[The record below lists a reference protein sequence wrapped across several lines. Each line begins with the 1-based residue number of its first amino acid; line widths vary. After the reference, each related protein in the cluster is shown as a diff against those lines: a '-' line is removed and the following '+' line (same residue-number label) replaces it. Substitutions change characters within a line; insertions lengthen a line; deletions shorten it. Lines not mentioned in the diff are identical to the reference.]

1 MASSRKP
8 RRSKSVPALVS
19 HVAGVLRGV
28 VKASDRVVVG
38 LSGGVDSVVLL
49 DVLARLQKRMRFE
62 LTALHVNHQLSPNAA
77 AWARFCRALCRTRG
91 IVFRSVKVNVV
102 GGNSIEGAARD
113 ARYAVLLGVRADHV
127 ALAHNRDDQAE
138 TVLLQLLRGAG
149 VKGLAAMPLARREGA
164 VSIVRPLLA
173 VTRHDIES
181 YARQRKLEWIEDESN
196 IDTRFT
202 RNWLRR
208 EILPR
213 IAMRVPAYRE
223 TLTRAAGH
231 MAESA
236 ALLDD
241 LAREDAAGALEH
253 GRLRVDRLR
262 ALSSAR
268 GRNLLR
274 FLVAAQGWPMPDAT
288 RLSEAIRQATS
299 AARDATVK
307 VDLGA
312 CELRRHGDL
321 VHLMP
326 RRAGVRRQDP
336 VTWRGEREVA
346 LPAMGGVLTMTRRQ
360 GGGLSLARLQDEGVT
375 IRSRRG
381 GERLQPDATRPQ
393 RTVKNL
399 LHEAGIPPWERER
412 LPFIFCGNALVCIPG
427 VAIDWRFRAA
437 EGEAA
442 IAPTWCLASAESGA
456 RSKP

>member
-8 RRSKSVPALVS
+8 KRSKSVPALVS
-19 HVAGVLRGV
+19 HVAGLLRGV
-28 VKASDRVVVG
+28 VTANDRVVVG

-49 DVLARLQKRMRFE
+49 DVLARLQKRLRFD

-91 IVFRSVKVNVV
+91 IVFRAVKVNVI

-113 ARYAVLLGVRADHV
+113 ARYAALLAARADHV

-149 VKGLAAMPLARREGA
+149 VKGLAAMPLARREGS

-173 VTRHDIES
+173 VTRHDIER

-202 RNWLRR
+202 RNWLRS

-213 IAMRVPAYRE
+213 IALRVPAYRE
-223 TLTRAAGH
+223 SLARAAGH

-241 LAREDAAGALEH
+241 LAREDAAGAAED

-262 ALSSAR
+262 ALSPAR

-274 FLVAAQGWPMPDAT
+274 FLIAAQGWPMPDAI
-288 RLSEAIRQATS
+288 RLTEAIRQATT
-299 AARDATVK
+299 AARDATVT

-312 CELRRHGDL
+312 CVLRRHGDL
-321 VHLMP
+321 VYLTP
-326 RRAGVRRQDP
+326 CSAGVQRQDP

-346 LPAMGGVLTMTRRQ
+346 LPAMGGVLTMSRRK
-360 GGGLSLARLQDEGVT
+360 GEGLSLARLQDGRVT
-375 IRSRRG
+375 IRPRRG
-381 GERLQPDATRPQ
+381 GERLQPDAKRPR
-393 RTVKNL
+393 RTAKNL
-399 LHEAGIPPWERER
+399 LNETGVPPWERER
-412 LPFIFCGNALVCIPG
+412 LPFIYCGDALACIPG

-437 EGEAA
+437 EGEVS
-442 IAPTWCLASAESGA
+442 IAPAWSVGSAGS
-456 RSKP
+456 RSRAKR